1 MSCSDEPGV
10 GGIHSTHCPLVKG
23 QGDAVT
29 SRGQLVT
36 RVEATNEVDG
46 VPRQNGAVF
55 EPGIDMRLVAP
66 FRNGRSKQTVEGE

>member
-1 MSCSDEPGV
+1 M
-10 GGIHSTHCPLVKG
+10 
-23 QGDAVT
+23 T

-46 VPRQNGAVF
+46 VPPQDGAVF

-66 FRNGRSKQTVEGE
+66 FRNGRSKQAVEGERGRHIASHDANESES